1 MYYNIIDHGA
11 VADGE
16 TNNTQAIQAAIDAV
30 HEAGG
35 GKVVVPPGRYVTGTL
50 QVKSHVHI
58 ELLPGSQI
66 LASLNYDD
74 FPSLPSKY
82 PAYKGAMETEK
93 SIIHAEDAVDIAITG
108 SGIIDGRA
116 YDREIEYGFP
126 SFSIRPRM
134 MHLVGCRKVRVRDIT
149 IKNSTSW
156 TSVYC
161 LCQDVVI
168 DGITID
174 SRENDDM
181 DQLRYHRYSP
191 GLNQDGIDVDSC
203 KNVSVSNCHV
213 VSGDDSICIKSRWGL
228 CENVVV
234 SNCTVSSNA
243 SGLRIGNESSFG
255 FRNITIGNCTVVD
268 TRSVGINVSSV
279 HGGPCDNIRIHDI
292 AMHNVRAAA
301 IFVRLGISDDLHRP
315 PNVDSS
321 QASMSRVS
329 ISGVTGTAI
338 GGHWGEHDYDFNRI
352 GCVVAGIPGKQ
363 IEGLSLRDIDLEF
376 IGGGSTDTCL
386 TDIPEKEDH
395 YPMPAMFGGDLPAY
409 GLYCRH
415 VNDLRLDGLRFK
427 TAEPDNRPA
436 IVLDD
441 VRTFLNTH

>member
-11 VADGE
+11 VGDGE
-16 TNNTQAIQAAIDAV
+16 TNNTLALQAAIDAA
-30 HEAGG
+30 HDSGG
-35 GKVVVPPGRYVTGTL
+35 GKVIVPPGRYVTGTL

-93 SIIHAEDAVDIAITG
+93 SIIHAEDAVEIAITG

-161 LCQDVVI
+161 LCQDVVV

-174 SRENDDM
+174 SRENDDIT
-181 DQLRYHRYSP
+181 QNCRYHRYWP

-213 VSGDDSICIKSRWGL
+213 VSGDDSICIKSRHGL

-234 SNCTVSSNA
+234 TNCTASSNA
-243 SGLRIGNESSFG
+243 SGIRIGNESSHG
-255 FRNITIGNCTVVD
+255 FRNVTIGNCSVFD
-268 TRSVGINVSSV
+268 TRIVGIDIAAV
-279 HGGPCDNIRIHDI
+279 HGGACDNIRIHDI
-292 AMHNVRAAA
+292 TMHNVKAAA
-301 IFVRLGISDDLHRP
+301 ILVRLGLSDNLHRP
-315 PNVDSS
+315 PDVDDT
-321 QASMSRVS
+321 QGSMSRIS
-329 ISGVTGTAI
+329 ISGVIGTAI

-352 GCVVAGIPGKQ
+352 GCVVAGIPDKQ

-376 IGGGSTDTCL
+376 IGGGSTETCL
-386 TDIPEKEDH
+386 EDIPEMEDH

-415 VNDLRLDGLRFK
+415 VNDLRLDGLRFT

-441 VRTFLNTH
+441 VKIFQNN